1 MPPIWLCDIW
11 RRILITLEPTQLVL
25 GLSQRTGDSRR
36 RKTLLGGGVKLDRGH
51 PGVRLVSALC
61 NLADGSDPEAKE
73 VAQLTSI
80 LDDESYGYVKLE
92 LLRLGRLPL
101 DRKS

>member
-36 RKTLLGGGVKLDRGH
+36 RKTLLGGG
-51 PGVRLVSALC
+51 
-61 NLADGSDPEAKE
+61 
-73 VAQLTSI
+73 
-80 LDDESYGYVKLE
+80 
-92 LLRLGRLPL
+92 
-101 DRKS
+101 

>member
-1 MPPIWLCDIW
+1 MALRYLEANIDNVGAYATCAWTLAADGRLPEAKDVI
-11 RRILITLEPTQLVL
+11 RR
-25 GLSQRTGDSRR
+25 
-36 RKTLLGGGVKLDRGH
+36 GVKLDRGH